1 MRNLQNSQAGGAKA
15 PPIPSMDVSPPPP
28 ATTGKEIAREVRDIA
43 RQATIAARDAKNN
56 AQTPAIAGQGGGHTA
71 TTAPAHEFD
80 ANNVIPPQAVD
91 MTVAFFLTVAVCVI
105 GFPLARAF
113 ARRIDRK
120 SAAPSLAGP
129 DLTPHIRQ
137 LQDSVDAM
145 AIELER
151 ISEGQRFTAKLLAER
166 SGVGAEQK

>member
-1 MRNLQNSQAGGAKA
+1 MPNVQNTQGTGTKA
-15 PPIPSMDVSPPPP
+15 PPIPTMDVSPPPAATGAEIRKEAGDFARKVKIAVQDAKKSAQDAHKASDAGHA
-28 ATTGKEIAREVRDIA
+28 ATTTVPS
-43 RQATIAARDAKNN
+43 
-56 AQTPAIAGQGGGHTA
+56 PALN
-71 TTAPAHEFD
+71 PND
-80 ANNVIPPQAVD
+80 MIPPEAVN
-91 MTVAFFLTVAVCVI
+91 MTYAFFLTMIVCVI

-113 ARRIDRK
+113 ARRVDRK
-120 SAAPSLAGP
+120 TEVKTIAGP

-166 SGVGAEQK
+166 SGGSQQQ

>member
-1 MRNLQNSQAGGAKA
+1 MHNVQNTQGGAAKA
-15 PPIPSMDVSPPPP
+15 PPIPTMDVTPPP
-28 ATTGKEIAREVRDIA
+28 AATGKQIASQIRQTIRDA
-43 RQATIAARDAKNN
+43 KNAARDAKNAAKDAQN
-56 AQTPAIAGQGGGHTA
+56 AAQGSNPGQIP
-71 TTAPAHEFD
+71 TTAPPPAFD
-80 ANNVIPPQAVD
+80 PSDMIPPQAVD
-91 MTVAFFLTVAVCVI
+91 ISVAFFFTVAFCIV

-120 SAAPSLAGP
+120 TELKTVSSGP
-129 DLTPHIRQ
+129 DLTPQIRQ

-166 SGVGAEQK
+166 AGAAK

>member
-1 MRNLQNSQAGGAKA
+1 MPNVLNTQGATKA
-15 PPIPSMDVSPPPP
+15 PAIPSMDVTPPPP
-28 ATTGKEIAREVRDIA
+28 ATARDIRNQVKGIVSQAKAAAREADR
-43 RQATIAARDAKNN
+43 AAKGGAPAL
-56 AQTPAIAGQGGGHTA
+56 AQDQGHTA
-71 TTAPAHEFD
+71 TTAPPSPAFD

-91 MTVAFFLTVAVCVI
+91 ISVAFFFTVAFCVV

-113 ARRIDRK
+113 ARRMDRK
-120 SAAPSLAGP
+120 SEAKTVAGP

-166 SGVGAEQK
+166 SERAPQQ

>member
-1 MRNLQNSQAGGAKA
+1 MPNVLNTQGATKA
-15 PPIPSMDVSPPPP
+15 PAIPSMDVTPPPP
-28 ATTGKEIAREVRDIA
+28 ATARDI
-43 RQATIAARDAKNN
+43 RNQVKGIAAQVRAAAQEAKKSGQDAAKI
-56 AQTPAIAGQGGGHTA
+56 AQDAGHTA
-71 TTAPAHEFD
+71 TTAPPSPAFD

-91 MTVAFFLTVAVCVI
+91 ISVAFFLMIAVCVV

-120 SAAPSLAGP
+120 TEVKTVAGP

-166 SGVGAEQK
+166 SERASQ